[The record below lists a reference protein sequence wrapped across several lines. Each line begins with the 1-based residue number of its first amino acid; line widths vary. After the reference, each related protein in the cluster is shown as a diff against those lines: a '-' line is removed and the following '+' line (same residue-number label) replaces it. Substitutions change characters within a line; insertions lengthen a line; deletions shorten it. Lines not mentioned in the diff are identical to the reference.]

1 MDVELSA
8 QTAVLGSMLIDPRC
22 VPVLMSQLDPDDF
35 PDSTNRHIFEA
46 VRSLFMADKTI
57 DPVTI
62 LAELGSDAYGPALA
76 DMMRLTPTSANCEE
90 YARILR
96 DTSQLRAIRQ
106 ACWRIGSSEHMEAAM
121 IR

>member
-22 VPVLMSQLDPDDF
+22 VPVIMSQLDPDDF
-35 PDSTNRHIFEA
+35 PDATNRHIFEA

-62 LAELGSDAYGPALA
+62 LAELGSDAYGPTLA
-76 DMMRLTPTSANCEE
+76 DMMRRGESGENPMAGM
-90 YARILR
+90 
-96 DTSQLRAIRQ
+96 
-106 ACWRIGSSEHMEAAM
+106 IGKLMDVM
-121 IR
+121 GGKTN